1 MKQSYL
7 TTEFQ
12 KAVRDDFPAQTESL
26 NAAFSSRLAQLHQEN
41 AGASSQKQRHLESQ
55 ILPRITAYETLQQV
69 MSKED
74 ALQTVHSYVERLAWK
89 LKKILLRLMR
99 IPGLYR
105 RVPALFSKGTAKMFG
120 ETAGFAAKDIQTSG
134 GVWRIDM
141 TQCPYHDAC
150 VHYGCPELCHC
161 FCDSDDITYDG
172 LHPKLYWHRTKT
184 LGRGDDC
191 CDFCLKRI

>member
-12 KAVRDDFPAQTESL
+12 KTVRDDFPAQTESL

-74 ALQTVHSYVERLAWK
+74 ALQTVHSYVERRAWK

-105 RVPALFSKGTAKMFG
+105 RVPALFSQGTATTLHT
-120 ETAGFAAKDIQTSG
+120 TAYIPNCTGTGPRRLAAVLIAVIFA
-134 GVWRIDM
+134 
-141 TQCPYHDAC
+141 
-150 VHYGCPELCHC
+150 
-161 FCDSDDITYDG
+161 
-172 LHPKLYWHRTKT
+172 
-184 LGRGDDC
+184 
-191 CDFCLKRI
+191 